1 MSGNNIIDEFNVIN
15 RHNKIVP
22 LDFNR
27 ILNRLNSLKTMEPSL
42 HVNVG
47 LIAQNTIKLMINNIS
62 TRELDNI
69 SANICASMITVH
81 PDYGTLASRI
91 EISNLHKETNDDYYQ
106 MLLELNDYK
115 NENNEPIKLVDD
127 KLILFANNY
136 SELIQKKVNYNLD
149 FNFSYFGIKTLKKSY
164 LLKHNLS
171 NNNIK
176 ILERPQHLYLRVSI
190 GIYFN
195 KIDENGYTNEYTL
208 EDIFNTYKLLSEHYY
223 THATPT
229 LFNGGTPRQALSSC
243 FLLEIGDNLEGIYKT
258 LSDTAKISKWS
269 GGIGVHCSQVRA
281 KNSLIKSTNGRSEGI
296 IPMLKVYNDSAL
308 YVSQGGGKR
317 KGSTAVYLEPWH
329 PDIFDFLDLKKPIGD
344 EYLRARDLFLA
355 MWIPDLFMKRLK
367 LAIQTNKT
375 VYWSLFCP
383 NIAIGLADKY
393 GDEFEELYIKYE
405 NEQKYN
411 EQVDITLL
419 WKKILEIQMESGTP
433 YLMFKD
439 QVNKKCNQ
447 NNLGTIKSSNLCVSE
462 NTLILTKKGYYPI
475 KDLANKDVEVWNGSE
490 FSLSS
495 VRKTNVNQE
504 LLSISTDDGCE
515 LKCTP
520 YHKFY
525 IVSGSRNDK
534 HIIKEAGELK
544 TGDRLVKCDFPVI
557 EGNKD
562 FDFKYPYTHGLY
574 CADGTDHKYDNGERR
589 YANIDLYH
597 EKQKLLSYVEYS
609 RTNTINDKCNKL
621 RIVLND
627 DINQKFDVP
636 INASLD
642 NKLHWLAGYCDGD
655 GTFTYSNPNNLIGL
669 QISSIHQ
676 DFLMNVKL
684 LCNTLGTN
692 PKITLNRKECLQLM
706 PDNKGNGELK
716 EYKCKEIYRLLFTSS
731 DTYKLFIT
739 LKLPTNRLIHNS
751 IKSLNN
757 KSKYIR
763 ISSIEKVDGLHD
775 TYCFNEPKEHKGI
788 FNGIITG
795 NCSEINIYTD
805 KDNIGVCNLAS
816 ISLPKFVETSANG
829 IVFYNYQKLYE
840 ITKIIIKNLNQV
852 IDNNVYPVPEGK
864 LSDSKNR
871 PLGLGVQGLADV
883 FFKFKIPFTSN
894 KAKEINKLIFE
905 TIYFASV
912 ESSCELAQKNGSYK
926 SYNNSMVSKGQLQ
939 FDLWGV
945 TPSSMWNWDKL
956 RINISKYG
964 LYNSLLTALMPTAST
979 SQIMGNYE
987 MFEPI
992 TSNMFTRN
1000 TLSGTYQIINKYLI
1014 TDLLELNIWNDQLK
1028 QKIIANNGSVQNIDE
1043 IPKELKD
1050 IYMTVWELKQK
1061 DLIDM
1066 DVDRS
1071 AYVCQSSSS
1080 NRYMSQPNNNKL
1092 TSMYMYCWNKGL
1104 KTGCYYL
1111 RSKSG
1116 ADAIKFNVDVNILKE
1131 HQLKQLKQKQELL
1144 NTAVEEE
1151 ECTVCSA

>member
-1 MSGNNIIDEFNVIN
+1 MNVNTIVDEFNVIN

-27 ILNRLNSLKTMEPSL
+27 ILNRLNSLKNMEPIL

-47 LIAQNTIKLMINNIS
+47 LIAQNTIKLMINNIT

-91 EISNLHKETNDDYYQ
+91 EISNLHKETNENYYQ

-115 NENNEPIKLVDD
+115 NENGESIQLVDN
-127 KLILFANNY
+127 KLILFAKNY
-136 SELIQKKVNYNLD
+136 SDIIQDKVNYNLD
-149 FNFSYFGIKTLKKSY
+149 FNFTYFGIKTLKKSY

-171 NNNIK
+171 NNNVK

-195 KIDENGYTNEYTL
+195 KIDDNGFTYEYIL

-229 LFNGGTPRQALSSC
+229 LFNGGTPRQSLSSC

-281 KNSLIKSTNGRSEGI
+281 KNSLIKSTNGKSEGI

-317 KGSTAVYLEPWH
+317 KGSTAVYLENWH
-329 PDIFDFLDLKKPIGD
+329 ADVIDFLDLKKPIGD

-355 MWIPDLFMKRLK
+355 MWISDLFMKRLIQ
-367 LAIQTNKT
+367 AIETKQ
-375 VYWSLFCP
+375 VVLWSLFCP
-383 NIAIGLADKY
+383 NIAKGLADKY

-405 NEQKYN
+405 NEKKYTK
-411 EQVDITLL
+411 QVDITIL
-419 WKKILEIQMESGTP
+419 WKKILEIQMESGNP

-447 NNLGTIKSSNLCVSE
+447 NNLGTIKSSNLCVHGD
-462 NTLILTKKGYYPI
+462 TLILTKDGYYPI
-475 KDLANKDVEVWNGSE
+475 KDLANKEVEIWNGSE
-490 FSLSS
+490 FSLSP

-504 LLSISTDDGCE
+504 LLKITTDDGCE

-525 IVSGSRNDK
+525 IVSGSRNTK
-534 HIIKEAGELK
+534 HIIKEAQELNPN
-544 TGDRLVKCDFPVI
+544 DRLIKCNFPVLD
-557 EGNKD
+557 GNKE
-562 FDFKYPYTHGLY
+562 FDFKYPYMHGFY
-574 CADGTDHKYDNGERR
+574 CGDGTDYKNNNGGRKTPVV
-589 YANIDLYH
+589 DLYH
-597 EKQKLLSYVEYS
+597 EKQNLLEYLDYN
-609 RTNTINDKCNKL
+609 RTNQFSKTQNKL
-621 RIVLND
+621 RIVLHS
-627 DINQKFDVP
+627 DINQKFKVP
-636 INASLD
+636 INATLD
-642 NKLHWLAGYCDGD
+642 NKLLWLAGFIDAD
-655 GTFTYSNPNNLIGL
+655 GTICKNQDARCI
-669 QISSIHQ
+669 QITSIHK
-676 DFLMNVKL
+676 DFLYKVKL
-684 LCNTLGTN
+684 LCNTLGLN
-692 PKITLNRKECLQLM
+692 PKLTNNTQAGLKMM
-706 PDNKGNGELK
+706 PDNKGYGELK
-716 EYKCKEIYRLLFTSS
+716 LYNCKDTYRLLFNVL
-731 DTYKLFIT
+731 DTYKLYNELNIPT
-739 LKLPTNRLIHNS
+739 KLV
-751 IKSLNN
+751 LNDIN
-757 KSKYIR
+757 TPPQRDARKFVR
-763 ISSIEKVDGLHD
+763 ISSIEKVEDLHD
-775 TYCFNEPKEHKGI
+775 TYCFNEPKDHKGI
-788 FNGIITG
+788 FNGIISG
-795 NCSEINIYTD
+795 NCAEINIYTD

-816 ISLPKFVETSANG
+816 ISLPKFVETTKNG
-829 IVFYNYQKLYE
+829 VIFYNYQKLYE

-852 IDNNVYPVPEGK
+852 IDNNVYPVSEGK
-864 LSDSKNR
+864 YSDSRNR

-912 ESSCELAQKNGSYK
+912 ESSCELAQKYGPYETYST
-926 SYNNSMVSKGQLQ
+926 SMVANGKLQ

-945 TPSSMWNWDKL
+945 TPSSMWNWNKL
-956 RINISKYG
+956 RNNISKYG

-1014 TDLLELNIWNDQLK
+1014 NDLLELNIWNDNIK
-1028 QKIIANNGSVQNIDE
+1028 QKIIAYNGSVQNIDE
-1043 IPKELKD
+1043 IPKELKE

-1066 DVDRS
+1066 DADRS

-1080 NRYMSQPNNNKL
+1080 NRYMSNPNNNKL
-1092 TSMYMYCWNKGL
+1092 TSMYIYCWKKGL

-1116 ADAIKFNVDVNILKE
+1116 ADAVKFNIDVNILKE
-1131 HQLKQLKQKQELL
+1131 QKLKKRQELL
-1144 NTAVEEE
+1144 NNIVEEE

>member
-1 MSGNNIIDEFNVIN
+1 MGGNNIIDEFNVIN

-195 KIDENGYTNEYTL
+195 KIDENGYTDEYTL

-383 NIAIGLADKY
+383 NIATGLTDKY

-447 NNLGTIKSSNLCVSE
+447 NNLGTIKSSNL
-462 NTLILTKKGYYPI
+462 
-475 KDLANKDVEVWNGSE
+475 
-490 FSLSS
+490 
-495 VRKTNVNQE
+495 
-504 LLSISTDDGCE
+504 
-515 LKCTP
+515 
-520 YHKFY
+520 
-525 IVSGSRNDK
+525 
-534 HIIKEAGELK
+534 
-544 TGDRLVKCDFPVI
+544 
-557 EGNKD
+557 
-562 FDFKYPYTHGLY
+562 
-574 CADGTDHKYDNGERR
+574 
-589 YANIDLYH
+589 
-597 EKQKLLSYVEYS
+597 
-609 RTNTINDKCNKL
+609 
-621 RIVLND
+621 
-627 DINQKFDVP
+627 
-636 INASLD
+636 
-642 NKLHWLAGYCDGD
+642 
-655 GTFTYSNPNNLIGL
+655 
-669 QISSIHQ
+669 
-676 DFLMNVKL
+676 
-684 LCNTLGTN
+684 
-692 PKITLNRKECLQLM
+692 
-706 PDNKGNGELK
+706 
-716 EYKCKEIYRLLFTSS
+716 
-731 DTYKLFIT
+731 
-739 LKLPTNRLIHNS
+739 
-751 IKSLNN
+751 
-757 KSKYIR
+757 
-763 ISSIEKVDGLHD
+763 
-775 TYCFNEPKEHKGI
+775 
-788 FNGIITG
+788 
-795 NCSEINIYTD
+795 CSEINIYTD

-912 ESSCELAQKNGSYK
+912 ESSCELAQKSGSYK

-945 TPSSMWNWDKL
+945 TPSSMWNWNKL

>member
-1 MSGNNIIDEFNVIN
+1 MNVNTIVDEFNVIN
-15 RHNKIVP
+15 RHNKVVP

-27 ILNRLNSLKTMEPSL
+27 ILNRLNSLKNMEPIL
-42 HVNVG
+42 HVNIG
-47 LIAQNTIKLMINNIS
+47 LIAQNTIKLMINNIT

-91 EISNLHKETNDDYYQ
+91 EISNLHKETNENYYQ

-115 NENNEPIKLVDD
+115 NENDESIQLVDD
-127 KLILFANNY
+127 KLILFAKNY
-136 SELIQKKVNYNLD
+136 SDLIQNKVNYNLD
-149 FNFSYFGIKTLKKSY
+149 FNFTYFGIKTLKKSY

-171 NNNIK
+171 DNNVK

-190 GIYFN
+190 GIHFN
-195 KIDENGYTNEYTL
+195 KIDENGFTDEYTL

-229 LFNGGTPRQALSSC
+229 LFNGGTPRQSLSSC

-281 KNSLIKSTNGRSEGI
+281 KNSLIKSTNGKSEGI

-329 PDIFDFLDLKKPIGD
+329 ADIFDFLDLKKPIGD

-355 MWIPDLFMKRLK
+355 MWIPDLFMKRLTD
-367 LAIQTNKT
+367 AINNKQV

-383 NIAIGLADKY
+383 NIAKGLADKY
-393 GDEFEELYIKYE
+393 GDEFEQLYIKYE
-405 NEQKYN
+405 NEKKYN
-411 EQVDITLL
+411 KQVDITVL
-419 WKKILEIQMESGTP
+419 WKKILEIQMESGVP

-439 QVNKKCNQ
+439 KVNQKCNQ
-447 NNLGTIKSSNLCVSE
+447 NNLGTIKSSNLCVHGD
-462 NTLILTKKGYYPI
+462 TLILTKDGYYPI
-475 KDLANKDVEVWNGSE
+475 KDLANKEVEIWNGSK
-490 FSLSS
+490 FSLSP

-504 LLSISTDDGCE
+504 LLKITTDDGCE

-525 IVSGSRNDK
+525 IVSGSRNTK
-534 HIIKEAGELK
+534 HIIKEAQELSQN
-544 TGDRLVKCDFPVI
+544 DRLIKCYFPVLD
-557 EGNKD
+557 GNKE
-562 FDFKYPYTHGLY
+562 FDFKYPYTHGFY
-574 CADGTDHKYDNGERR
+574 CGDGTDYKNNNGGRKTPV
-589 YANIDLYH
+589 IDLYH
-597 EKQKLLSYVEYS
+597 EKQNLLEYLDYNK
-609 RTNTINDKCNKL
+609 TNQFSKTQNKL
-621 RIVLND
+621 RIVLNS
-627 DINQKFDVP
+627 DINQKFKVP
-636 INASLD
+636 INATLD
-642 NKLHWLAGYCDGD
+642 NKLLWLAGFIDAD
-655 GTFTYSNPNNLIGL
+655 GTICKNQDARCI
-669 QISSIHQ
+669 QITSIHK
-676 DFLMNVKL
+676 DFLYKVKL
-684 LCNTLGTN
+684 LCNTLGLN
-692 PKITLNRKECLQLM
+692 PKLTNNTQAGLKMM
-706 PDNKGNGELK
+706 PDNKGYGELK
-716 EYKCKEIYRLLFTSS
+716 LYNCKDTYRLLFNVL
-731 DTYKLFIT
+731 DTYKLYNELNI
-739 LKLPTNRLIHNS
+739 PTKRV
-751 IKSLNN
+751 LNDIN
-757 KSKYIR
+757 TPPQRDARKFVR
-763 ISSIEKVDGLHD
+763 ISSIEKVEDLHD
-775 TYCFNEPKEHKGI
+775 TYCFNEPKDHKGI
-788 FNGIITG
+788 FNGIISG
-795 NCSEINIYTD
+795 NCAEINIYTD

-816 ISLPKFVETSANG
+816 ISLPKFVETTKNG
-829 IVFYNYQKLYE
+829 VVIYNYQKLYE

-852 IDNNVYPVPEGK
+852 IDNNVYPVSEGK
-864 LSDSKNR
+864 YSDSHNR

-912 ESSCELAQKNGSYK
+912 ESSCELAQKYGTYK
-926 SYNNSMVSKGQLQ
+926 TYSTSMTANGQLQ

-1014 TDLLELNIWNDQLK
+1014 TDLLELNIWNDNLK

-1043 IPKELKD
+1043 IPTELKE

-1066 DVDRS
+1066 DADRS

-1080 NRYMSQPNNNKL
+1080 NRYMSNPNNNKL
-1092 TSMYMYCWNKGL
+1092 TSMYIYCWKKGL

-1116 ADAIKFNVDVNILKE
+1116 ADAVKFNVDVNILKE
-1131 HQLKQLKQKQELL
+1131 QQLKKRQELL
-1144 NTAVEEE
+1144 NNIVEEE

>member
-1 MSGNNIIDEFNVIN
+1 MNQIEEFNVIN
-15 RHNKIVP
+15 RHGLSVP

-27 ILNRLNSLKTMEPSL
+27 ILTRLTNLKNYEPKL

-47 LIAQNTIKLMINNIS
+47 LVAQNTIKLMINNI
-62 TRELDNI
+62 TTIELDNI

-91 EISNLHKETNDDYYQ
+91 EVSNLHKETHENFYETLKQCNNYYNS
-106 MLLELNDYK
+106 E
-115 NENNEPIKLVDD
+115 NEQIKLVDD
-127 KLILFANNY
+127 KLINFAEKYN
-136 SELIQKKVNYNLD
+136 EIIQSNLQYKNDYN
-149 FNFSYFGIKTLKKSY
+149 FTYFGIKTLKKSY
-164 LLKHNLS
+164 LLKHT
-171 NNNIK
+171 NNKNIK
-176 ILERPQHLYLRVSI
+176 IIERPQHMFLRVSI
-190 GIYFN
+190 GINFN
-195 KIDENGYTNEYTL
+195 NIDENGYTNEHILT
-208 EDIFNTYKLLSEHYY
+208 DIFDTYHLMSSNYY

-229 LFNGGTPRQALSSC
+229 LFNAGTPRQSLSSC
-243 FLLEIGDNLEGIYKT
+243 FLLSVEDSLNHIYKT

-269 GGIGVHCSQVRA
+269 GGIGIHCTQIRA
-281 KNSLIKSTNGRSEGI
+281 KDSLIKSTNGKSEGI
-296 IPMLKVYNDSAL
+296 IPMLKVFNDSAL

-329 PDIFDFLDLKKPIGD
+329 ADVFEFLDLKKPIGD

-355 MWIPDLFMKRLK
+355 LWIPDLFMKRLK
-367 LAIQTNKT
+367 EAIETNNK

-383 NIAIGLADKY
+383 SKAKGLADKY
-393 GDEFEELYIKYE
+393 GNEFEELYIKYE
-405 NEQKYN
+405 NEKKYN
-411 EQVDITLL
+411 SQVDITIL
-419 WKKILEIQMESGTP
+419 WKKILEIQMESGVP

-439 QVNKKCNQ
+439 NVNKKNNQ
-447 NNLGTIKSSNLCVSE
+447 NNLGTIKSSNLCVHGD
-462 NTLILTKKGYYPI
+462 TLILTQDGYYPI
-475 KDLANKDVEVWNGSE
+475 KDLANKEVEIWNGSD
-490 FSLSS
+490 FSLSP
-495 VRKTNVNQE
+495 VRKTNINQE
-504 LLSISTDDGCE
+504 LLKITTDDGCE

-525 IVSGSRNDK
+525 IATGSRNNK
-534 HIIKEAGELK
+534 HIIKESKELEI
-544 TGDRLVKCDFPVI
+544 GDRLVKCDFPII

-609 RTNTINDKCNKL
+609 RTNAINDKCNKL

-636 INASLD
+636 INASLN

-669 QISSIHQ
+669 QISSIHK

-716 EYKCKEIYRLLFTSS
+716 EYKRKNCYRLLFTSS
-731 DTYKLFIT
+731 DTYQLFIT

-795 NCSEINIYTD
+795 NCGEINIYTD
-805 KDNIGVCNLAS
+805 ENNIGVCNLAS
-816 ISLPKFVETSANG
+816 ICLPKFVETTQNG
-829 IVFYNYQKLYE
+829 EIYYNFQKLYE
-840 ITKIIIKNLNQV
+840 VTKIIVKNLNKV
-852 IDNNVYPVPEGK
+852 IDNNVYPVQEGQY
-864 LSDSKNR
+864 SDSVNR
-871 PLGLGVQGLADV
+871 PIAVGVQGLADV
-883 FFKFKIPFTSN
+883 FFKFKIPFTSK
-894 KAKEINKLIFE
+894 KAKDINKLIFE
-905 TIYFASV
+905 TIYFASL
-912 ESSCELAQKNGSYK
+912 ESSNELAFKYGYYKNYPT
-926 SYNNSMVSKGQLQ
+926 SMSANGILQ
-939 FDLWGV
+939 FDLWNV
-945 TPSSMWNWDKL
+945 QPSKLWNWDKL
-956 RINISKYG
+956 KYNINKHG

-979 SQIMGNYE
+979 SQIMGNFE

-1000 TLSGTYQIINKYLI
+1000 TLSGTFQIINKYLI
-1014 TDLLELNIWNDQLK
+1014 EDLIELNLWNDNLK
-1028 QKIIANNGSVQNIDE
+1028 QKIIAYNGSVQNIDE
-1043 IPKELKD
+1043 IPDNLKE
-1050 IYMTVWELKQK
+1050 IYQTIWEMKQK

-1066 DVDRS
+1066 DADRS
-1071 AYVCQSSSS
+1071 AYICHSSSS
-1080 NRYMSQPNNNKL
+1080 NRHMKNPNNNKL
-1092 TSMYMYCWNKGL
+1092 TSMYIYCWNKGL
-1104 KTGCYYL
+1104 KTACYYL
-1111 RSKSG
+1111 RTQSG
-1116 ADAIKFNVDVNILKE
+1116 ADAVKFNVDVNILKE
-1131 HQLKQLKQKQELL
+1131 INNKSKNDTIEC
-1144 NTAVEEE
+1144 TDDV
-1151 ECTVCSA
+1151 CTVCSA